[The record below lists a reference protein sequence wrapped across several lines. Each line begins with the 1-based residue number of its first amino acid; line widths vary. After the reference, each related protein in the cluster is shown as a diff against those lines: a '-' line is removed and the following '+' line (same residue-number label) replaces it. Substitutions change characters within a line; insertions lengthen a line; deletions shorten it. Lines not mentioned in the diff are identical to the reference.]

1 MLIQENFSLKDY
13 NTFGIEVASRYFASP
28 TDSTELNKSINFAKE
43 NNLKI
48 LPIGKGSNILFT
60 SDYNGITIS
69 QNSEEIIVI
78 NEDADFLTIEA
89 SAGVEWDK
97 LVEFTV
103 ENDLWGIENLSLI
116 PGTVGAAPIQNIG
129 AYGTE
134 LKEHLI
140 WVKGVSTVNF
150 TKQRFSNEKC
160 EFGYRDSIFKHRLK
174 NDFVVTSIALKLS
187 RLPNPKLNYRPLKKV
202 FANKK
207 NVNLT
212 NIREAIIKIRNEKLP
227 DPRKLGNAGS
237 FFKNPV
243 VSINKVKEL
252 KRVFPQIPVFE
263 FGKHEYK
270 IPAGWLIENAGLKG
284 YREGNVGVSNK
295 QALVLVNYGNATGKE
310 VLELAEKIKNLIL
323 KKFNISLQTE
333 VNIL

>member
-1 MLIQENFSLKDY
+1 LIIQENFSLKNF
-13 NTFGIEVASRYFASP
+13 NTFGIDAAAQYFVAPANNEEI
-28 TDSTELNKSINFAKE
+28 TEALNFAKQ

-60 SDYNGITIS
+60 SDFDGITIH
-69 QNSEEIIVI
+69 QKTDEITVI
-78 NEDADFLTIEA
+78 KEDESSATIES

-103 ENDLWGIENLSLI
+103 DNGLWGLENLSLI
-116 PGTVGAAPIQNIG
+116 PGTAGAAPIQNIG

-140 WVKGVSTVNF
+140 WVKGVSSVNF
-150 TKQRFSNEKC
+150 TKQRYSNKKC

-174 NDFVVTSIALKLS
+174 NDFIITSIALKLS
-187 RLPNPKLNYRPLKKV
+187 KLPNPKLSYRPLKKV

-207 NVNLT
+207 NVDQKE
-212 NIREAIIKIRNEKLP
+212 IRDAIIKIRTQKLS
-227 DPRKLGNAGS
+227 DPNKIGNAGS

-243 VSINKVKEL
+243 VSINMVKEL
-252 KRVFPQIPVFE
+252 KLKFPQLPVFE

-270 IPAGWLIENAGLKG
+270 IPAGWLIENAGMKG
-284 YREGNVGVSNK
+284 YLEGNVGVSNK